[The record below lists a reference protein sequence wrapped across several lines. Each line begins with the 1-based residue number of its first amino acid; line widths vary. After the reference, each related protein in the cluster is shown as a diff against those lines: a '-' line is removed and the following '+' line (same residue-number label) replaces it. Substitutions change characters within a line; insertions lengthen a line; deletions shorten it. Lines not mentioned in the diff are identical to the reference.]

1 MKKSYRIFLGCIVPI
16 LSILYATGEHLQW
29 WEHISG
35 RYLAQKGVQRL
46 YSPENMP
53 KILIFADDPEFRPL
67 FKLILLN
74 TSAQNDVQNLGAPSA
89 VARVGGPLR
98 PQGWGT
104 NLPTDYPNPDFIPNS
119 SPVVLLYGY
128 SRKDFPRI
136 PKDVGSRLVP
146 VCQLQD
152 LDNWINKSRETQR
165 FWVST
170 LLIGILSVI
179 VVVFD
184 AAKDIAKRKNK

>member
-1 MKKSYRIFLGCIVPI
+1 MRKTYRILLGCIVPI
-16 LSILYATGEHLQW
+16 LSLIYATGEHLQW

-35 RYLAQKGVQRL
+35 RYLAIKGIERL

-67 FKLILLN
+67 FNLIRLK
-74 TSAQNDVQNLGAPSA
+74 TSKQIDVQNSNMPSA
-89 VARVGGPLR
+89 VTRVGGPLR
-98 PQGWGT
+98 PQGWET

-119 SPVVLLYGY
+119 SPVVFIYGY
-128 SRKDFPRI
+128 SRKDWPRT
-136 PKDVGSRLVP
+136 PKAVNARIVP

-152 LDNWINKSRETQR
+152 LDNGIIESREFQR

-179 VVVFD
+179 VVILDVVNG
-184 AAKDIAKRKNK
+184 IAIGRKS